1 MPAAPPQK
9 VNVSDKLALIEE
21 HWRPKV
27 IAQLNG
33 QEVKLVRVKG
43 EFVWHHHD
51 DVDEL
56 FWVWKGQLRIEF
68 RDRVVTLNPGELLVV
83 PKGVEHRPVADEEV
97 EMMLFEPAGVL
108 NTGNVTDERLTAPV
122 APQLL

>member
-1 MPAAPPQK
+1 MAATPLK
-9 VNVSDKLALIEE
+9 VNVADKLALIEE

-33 QEVKLVRVKG
+33 QEVKLVPVKG

-51 DVDEL
+51 DADEL
-56 FWVWKGQLRIEF
+56 FWVLKGQLRIEF
-68 RDRVVTLNPGELLVV
+68 RDRVVTLNPGELVVV

-97 EMMLFEPAGVL
+97 EMALFEPSGVL